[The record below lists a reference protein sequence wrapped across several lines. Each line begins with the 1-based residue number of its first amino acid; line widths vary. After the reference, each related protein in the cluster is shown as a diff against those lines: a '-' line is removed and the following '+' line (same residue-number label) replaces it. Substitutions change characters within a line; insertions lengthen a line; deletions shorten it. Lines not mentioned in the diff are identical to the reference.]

1 MKEAVQPSA
10 ADSAGRKAVGRRPME
25 STVSDNRGSSKL
37 PFSARGFRQ
46 ATSLK
51 YDLVGS
57 TALMEQLGAERY
69 SVTLLDCHA
78 RFAAIVKR
86 WGGVSDQPQGNDG
99 VMCYFGVLH
108 AREDTVRSSLFSALD
123 LIDEAGKLGI
133 QIRIGLAT
141 GEITLN
147 DGQYT
152 GATVH
157 LAARLQELAQPGQA
171 MASGTTAELAK
182 PYFLFDPLPQMQA
195 FKGFSARRTVFKV
208 ERAKSPADRHAPAG
222 GPFSPLLGREA
233 EILHLTNLWDGA
245 AKGTATW
252 LHLTGEAG
260 IGKTRLV
267 SSFGSMIE
275 EKQSAQVLVCRCFPE
290 TKNRAFGP
298 IIDMLERWFQI
309 QSTDDAVARQSKLAQ
324 GIASRGAALYDH
336 MAVSYLL
343 GLPMPENQS
352 AQYSTPQ
359 EPRRRFIMRT
369 MVSWLINRARNQPTC
384 FVLEDLQW
392 ADPSTLEYL
401 QRLKKEGGESALL
414 VLLTERTEQG
424 NVQVHPLADKGL
436 QLARLDGS
444 AVREMIGALSAG
456 SVLSRRTVDSIEA
469 KSDGIPLFVEMST
482 RMVLENRESGDMRS
496 AHEFAGDFPIP
507 ATVRDLLMQRLDNLG
522 PARPLAQL
530 CSAIGREFPHQL
542 LLALCDAD
550 VASMPVDRMQAQL
563 ASLLRSGLL
572 LGSDDADET
581 NLRYHFRHALVHEV
595 AYQSMWATDRRQLHH
610 AIAQAIEARLP
621 DIAAGQPEVLAH
633 HYQACGALAEGAQ
646 WHRQAARKYK
656 ADEAHAES
664 LAHLAN
670 AKALLLQ
677 LPGTPAR
684 YKSELDIELTMAGQL
699 IATKGYG
706 SPSAGESYLAALALA
721 QNLKDKKSLL
731 RAQLGLEAYYLM
743 RADFGQAHAYLTQ
756 AQHTAK
762 DFDDALTRAQCL
774 FALANVLH
782 HQGHAHAMQELCD
795 QCVVVCRQSGL
806 QTNLVQS
813 PEVMSLMY
821 SSVCLWEMGQVDL
834 AVRRAREG
842 VEVAEDLGQRLG
854 LGQALG
860 MQAMVLM
867 WCGELEEAERIS
879 ERAIAVCQAGDHEM
893 WSAHARL
900 IHGCCVSELGDP
912 QRGLELM
919 DSAYELWVSTG
930 TIVTRTFYLAL
941 RAPACA
947 ALGRLDDA
955 LQLINEA
962 CRIVKEHGERY
973 YEPEVLRIKGE
984 LLLLK
989 YPPES
994 DGVASL
1000 ADGAFSEARTAAQML
1015 GYQSLALRIATS
1027 MARRCQQQGET
1038 AAAIDLLQNA
1048 LAVLTEGQATR
1059 DQTWARALLAQ
1070 LGDSAVQ
1077 RG

>member
-1 MKEAVQPSA
+1 MNGAVRTTA
-10 ADSAGRKAVGRRPME
+10 TG
-25 STVSDNRGSSKL
+25 STKL
-37 PFSARGFRQ
+37 PRVDRQSDGSAIPDNKNLSKAPFSERGFRQ

-57 TALMEQLGAERY
+57 TALMERLGAERY
-69 SVTLLDCHA
+69 SVTLLGCHA

-108 AREDTVRSSLFSALD
+108 AREDTVRSALFSALG

-141 GEITLN
+141 GEVTLN

-152 GATVH
+152 GTTVH
-157 LAARLQELAQPGQA
+157 LAARLQEMAQPGQV
-171 MASGTTAELAK
+171 MASASTAELAR
-182 PYFLFDPLPQMQA
+182 PYFLFGPLPQKQT
-195 FKGFSARRTVFKV
+195 FKGFSSPQAVFKV
-208 ERAKSPADRHAPAG
+208 ERVKPLADRHAPDG
-222 GPFSPLLGREA
+222 GPSSPMLGREA
-233 EILHLTNLWDGA
+233 EILELTRLWNHTATGC
-245 AKGTATW
+245 ATW

-260 IGKTRLV
+260 IGKSRLV
-267 SSFGSMIE
+267 STFGNLIAENGST
-275 EKQSAQVLVCRCFPE
+275 QLVVCRCFPE

-309 QSTDDAVARQSKLAQ
+309 QSTDDAVTRQTKLMK
-324 GIASRGAALYDH
+324 GIALHGVAPYDH
-336 MAVSYLL
+336 LAVSYLM
-343 GLPMPENQS
+343 GLPTPDSPS
-352 AQYSTPQ
+352 APNDAPQ
-359 EPRRRFIMRT
+359 EPRRRFLMRT
-369 MVSWLINRARNQPTC
+369 MVSWLINQARNQPLC

-401 QRLKKEGGESALL
+401 QRLKIEGCDSALL
-414 VLLTERTEQG
+414 VLLTERAEHS
-424 NVQVHPLADKGL
+424 NDKIHPLTDQRL
-436 QLARLDGS
+436 QLTRLHGS
-444 AVREMIGALSAG
+444 AVRQMIEAISVG
-456 SVLSRRTVDSIEA
+456 SVLSRRMVDSIEA

-482 RMVLENRESGDMRS
+482 RMLLENREG
-496 AHEFAGDFPIP
+496 AAVGPVNEFTGDFPIP
-507 ATVRDLLMQRLDNLG
+507 MTVRDLLMQRLDNLG

-542 LLALCDAD
+542 LLALCEEDGA
-550 VASMPVDRMQAQL
+550 AMPVDRMQAHL
-563 ASLLRSGLL
+563 AALLRSGLL
-572 LGSDDADET
+572 LGSDDAGES
-581 NLRYHFRHALVHEV
+581 NGRYHFRHALVHEV

-633 HYQACGALAEGAQ
+633 HYQACGALTEGAK

-656 ADEAHAES
+656 AAEAHAES

-670 AKALLLQ
+670 AKTLLQ
-677 LPGTPAR
+677 RLPATPSR
-684 YKSELDIELTMAGQL
+684 YKSELDVELTMAGQL

-706 SPSAGESYLAALALA
+706 SQSARESYLAALALA

-756 AQHTAK
+756 AQHTAR

-795 QCVVVCRQSGL
+795 QCVIVCRQSEL
-806 QTNLVQS
+806 QSKLVQS

-834 AVRRAREG
+834 ACRRAQEG
-842 VEVAEDLGQRLG
+842 VDVAERLGQRLG

-867 WCGELEEAERIS
+867 WCGDLNQAERIS
-879 ERAIAVCQAGDHEM
+879 EQAIAVCQAGDHEM

-900 IHGCCVSELGDP
+900 IHGSCVSDLGDP

-919 DSAYELWVSTG
+919 DAAYELWASTG

-941 RAPACA
+941 RATACA
-947 ALGRLDDA
+947 ALGRVDEAID
-955 LQLINEA
+955 LIEEA
-962 CRIVKEHGERY
+962 CRIINEHGERY

-989 YPPES
+989 YPPQN
-994 DGVASL
+994 DGAAPL
-1000 ADGAFSEARTAAQML
+1000 ADAAFSEARSSAQAL
-1015 GYQSLALRIATS
+1015 GYKSLSLRIAIS
-1027 MARRCQQQGET
+1027 MARRQSSAGRN
-1038 AAAIDLLQNA
+1038 AAARDLLRA
-1048 LAVLTEGQATR
+1048 AMMPLTEGHSTR
-1059 DQTWARALLAQ
+1059 DHQVARDLLTR
-1070 LGDSAVQ
+1070 LDSSD
-1077 RG
+1077 

>member
-1 MKEAVQPSA
+1 MKDAVQSTDA
-10 ADSAGRKAVGRRPME
+10 ASAGRKAVGRRPTE
-25 STVSDNRGSSKL
+25 STISDDRTPSKL
-37 PFSARGFRQ
+37 PFLARGFRQ

-57 TALMEQLGAERY
+57 TALMERFGPERY

-108 AREDTVRSSLFSALD
+108 AREDTVRSSLFSAMD

-141 GEITLN
+141 GEVTLN

-152 GATVH
+152 GTTVH

-171 MASGTTAELAK
+171 MASGTTAGLAR
-182 PYFLFDPLPQMQA
+182 PYFLFDPLPQKQT
-195 FKGFSARRTVFKV
+195 FKGFSVPQTVFKV
-208 ERAKSPADRHAPAG
+208 ERAKSLADRHAPGG
-222 GPFSPLLGREA
+222 GPSSPLLGRET
-233 EILHLTNLWDGA
+233 EIVKLTNLWDGA
-245 AKGTATW
+245 AKGIAIW

-267 SSFGSMIE
+267 SSFGNMIE

-324 GIASRGAALYDH
+324 GIASRGVAPYDH
-336 MAVSYLL
+336 MAVSYLM
-343 GLPMPENQS
+343 GLPMPDSQC
-352 AQYSTPQ
+352 AQQNTPQ
-359 EPRRRFIMRT
+359 EPRRRFLMRT
-369 MVSWLINRARNQPTC
+369 MVSWLVNQARSRPLC
-384 FVLEDLQW
+384 IVLEDLQW

-401 QRLKKEGGESALL
+401 HRLKKEGGNSALM
-414 VLLTERTEQG
+414 VLLTERTEHG
-424 NVQVHPLADKGL
+424 NDPLHPLADQGL
-436 QLARLDGS
+436 HLTRLHGS
-444 AVREMIGALSAG
+444 AVREMIGTLAAE
-456 SVLSRRTVDSIEA
+456 SVLSRRTVDSIEG

-482 RMVLENRESGDMRS
+482 RMVLESREALDVRAGN
-496 AHEFAGDFPIP
+496 EFAGDFPIP
-507 ATVRDLLMQRLDNLG
+507 VTVRDLLMQRLDNLG

-530 CSAIGREFPHQL
+530 CSVIGREFPHQL
-542 LLALCDAD
+542 LLALCEAD
-550 VASMPVDRMQAQL
+550 VASMPVDRMKAHL
-563 ASLLRSGLL
+563 AALLRTGLL
-572 LGSDDADET
+572 LGSDDADAI
-581 NLRYHFRHALVHEV
+581 NVRYHFRHALVHEV

-610 AIAQAIEARLP
+610 ALAQAIEARLP

-633 HYQACGALAEGAQ
+633 HYQACGALTEGAK
-646 WHRQAARKYK
+646 WHSLAARKYK
-656 ADEAHAES
+656 AAEAHAES

-670 AKALLLQ
+670 AKTLLQ
-677 LPGTPAR
+677 QLPATPLR

-706 SPSAGESYLAALALA
+706 SQSAGESYLAALALS
-721 QNLKDKKSLL
+721 QNLKDRKSLL

-743 RADFGQAHAYLTQ
+743 RANFGQAHAYLTQ

-782 HQGHAHAMQELCD
+782 HQGHAHAMLELCE
-795 QCVVVCRQSGL
+795 QCVMVCRQSGL
-806 QTNLVQS
+806 QGNLVQS

-834 AVRRAREG
+834 ARRRAQEG
-842 VEVAEDLGQRLG
+842 VDVAERLGQRLG

-860 MQAMVLM
+860 MQAMVWL
-867 WCGELEEAERIS
+867 WCGELKEAERIS
-879 ERAIAVCQAGDHEM
+879 EQAIAICQAGDHEM

-912 QRGLELM
+912 QRGLALM
-919 DSAYELWVSTG
+919 DEAYELWASTG
-930 TIVTRTFYLAL
+930 TIVTRTVYLAL
-941 RAPACA
+941 RAPTCA
-947 ALGRLDDA
+947 ALGRVDEA

-962 CRIVKEHGERY
+962 CRIIKEHGERY

-989 YPPES
+989 YPPQ
-994 DGVASL
+994 DGNIAPL
-1000 ADGAFSEARTAAQML
+1000 ADAAFSDAQASAQVL
-1015 GYQSLALRIATS
+1015 GYRSLSLRVATS
-1027 MARRCQQQGET
+1027 MARRCQQRGET
-1038 AAAIDLLQNA
+1038 AVAIDLLQNA
-1048 LAVLTEGQATR
+1048 LSVLTEGQATR
-1059 DQTWARALLAQ
+1059 DQRSACVLLAE
-1070 LGDSAVQ
+1070 LGGSAA
-1077 RG
+1077 

>member
-1 MKEAVQPSA
+1 MKDAAQSIA
-10 ADSAGRKAVGRRPME
+10 ADSARRL
-25 STVSDNRGSSKL
+25 TVVRPADNTNSDNKTL
-37 PFSARGFRQ
+37 PKTPFSVRGFRQ

-57 TALMEQLGAERY
+57 TALMERLGAERY

-78 RFAAIVKR
+78 RFAAIVKQ

-108 AREDTVRSSLFSALD
+108 AREDTVRSALFSALG
-123 LIDEAGKLGI
+123 LIDEAGTLGI

-141 GEITLN
+141 GEVTLN

-152 GATVH
+152 GTTVH
-157 LAARLQELAQPGQA
+157 LAARLQEMAQPGEV
-171 MASGTTAELAK
+171 MASASTAELAR

-195 FKGFSARRTVFKV
+195 FKGFSSPQAVFKV
-208 ERAKSPADRHAPAG
+208 ERVRPVADRQTPDG
-222 GPFSPLLGREA
+222 GPSSPLLGREA
-233 EILHLTNLWDGA
+233 EILELTRLWNHTATGC
-245 AKGTATW
+245 ATW

-260 IGKTRLV
+260 IGKSRLV
-267 SSFGSMIE
+267 STFGNLIAE
-275 EKQSAQVLVCRCFPE
+275 NGSAQLVVCRCFPE

-309 QSTDDAVARQSKLAQ
+309 QATDDAATRQSKLMQ
-324 GIASRGAALYDH
+324 GIALHGVAPYDH
-336 MAVSYLL
+336 LAVSYLM
-343 GLPMPENQS
+343 GLPTPDSPS
-352 AQYSTPQ
+352 AANDAPQ
-359 EPRRRFIMRT
+359 EPRRRFLMRT
-369 MVSWLINRARNQPTC
+369 MVSWLINQARNQPLC

-401 QRLKKEGGESALL
+401 QRLKIEGSESALL
-414 VLLTERTEQG
+414 VLLTERGEHS
-424 NVQVHPLADKGL
+424 NDKIHLLTDQRL
-436 QLARLDGS
+436 QLTRLHGS
-444 AVREMIGALSAG
+444 AVRQMIEALSAG
-456 SVLSRRTVDSIEA
+456 SALSRRVVDSIEA

-482 RMVLENRESGDMRS
+482 RMLLENREGIAVGPMN
-496 AHEFAGDFPIP
+496 ELTGDFPIP
-507 ATVRDLLMQRLDNLG
+507 MTVRDLLMQRLDNLG

-542 LLALCDAD
+542 LVALCEEDG
-550 VASMPVDRMQAQL
+550 ASIPADRMQPHL
-563 ASLLRSGLL
+563 AALLRSGLL
-572 LGSDDADET
+572 LGSDDGGESNA
-581 NLRYHFRHALVHEV
+581 RYHFRHALVHEV

-610 AIAQAIEARLP
+610 AIAKAIEARLP

-633 HYQACGALAEGAQ
+633 HYQACGALTEAAK

-656 ADEAHAES
+656 AAEAHAES
-664 LAHLAN
+664 LTHLAS
-670 AKALLLQ
+670 AKALLQ
-677 LPGTPAR
+677 LLPVAPSRHKA
-684 YKSELDIELTMAGQL
+684 ELEIELAMAGQL

-706 SPSAGESYLAALALA
+706 SQSAGESYLAALALA
-721 QNLKDKKSLL
+721 QSLKDKKSLL

-762 DFDDALTRAQCL
+762 EFDDALTRAQCL

-782 HQGHAHAMQELCD
+782 HQGHAQPMQELCD
-795 QCVVVCRQSGL
+795 QCVMVCRQSGL
-806 QTNLVQS
+806 QGNLVQS

-821 SSVCLWEMGQVDL
+821 SAVCLWEMGL
-834 AVRRAREG
+834 ADRARCRAQEG
-842 VEVAEDLGQRLG
+842 VDVAERLGQRLG

-860 MQAMVLM
+860 MQAMVLL

-879 ERAIAVCQAGDHEM
+879 ERAVAVCQAGDHEM

-900 IHGCCVSELGDP
+900 IHGSCISELGDP

-919 DSAYELWVSTG
+919 DAAYELWTSTG

-941 RAPACA
+941 RAPTCA
-947 ALGRLDDA
+947 ALGRVDEA
-955 LQLINEA
+955 IELIEEA
-962 CRIVKEHGERY
+962 CRIIKEHGERY

-989 YPPES
+989 YPPER
-994 DGVASL
+994 
-1000 ADGAFSEARTAAQML
+1000 DGAAPLTDAVFSEARTAAQVL
-1015 GYQSLALRIATS
+1015 GYQSLSLRVATS
-1027 MARRCQQQGET
+1027 MAKRCQQRGESS
-1038 AAAIDLLQNA
+1038 AAIDLLQNA
-1048 LAVLTEGQATR
+1048 LSILVEGNATR
-1059 DQTWARALLAQ
+1059 DLRMARELLSQ

-1077 RG
+1077 R